1 MKPRSITT
9 WLKKSKSRRFFF
21 KKLAA
26 FLFGEVR
33 HIADQ
38 TKRSRDSGTSEEVQ
52 SIPLTLIHPFKD
64 HPFRVV
70 DDALMQQTIDSIRQV
85 GILSPVILRPID
97 DGYEMVSGHRRM
109 HAAQFAGLTEIPAVV
124 RDMTDEEAVIFMVD
138 SNLQREE
145 ILPSERA
152 KAYQMKMEA
161 IKKQAGRPTKNS
173 VQVGQNFDGKTS
185 RDRIAENAPDSPSQV
200 RRYIRLTNLDPQLLQ
215 MVDDGKIGLTP
226 AVELSYLNPEE
237 QKLLVETID
246 SEQATPSLSQAQRMR
261 KLSGEGKLNDDRM
274 LGIMSEQK
282 KPEIMDIKLPLEQI
296 RKYFPRSFTPLQME
310 KTIFKLLDAWQK
322 KRQRENER

>member
-1 MKPRSITT
+1 
-9 WLKKSKSRRFFF
+9 
-21 KKLAA
+21 
-26 FLFGEVR
+26 
-33 HIADQ
+33 
-38 TKRSRDSGTSEEVQ
+38 
-52 SIPLTLIHPFKD
+52 
-64 HPFRVV
+64 
-70 DDALMQQTIDSIRQV
+70 
-85 GILSPVILRPID
+85 
-97 DGYEMVSGHRRM
+97 M
-109 HAAQFAGLTEIPAVV
+109 HAAKLAGLTEIPAVV

-138 SNLQREE
+138 SNLQREV

-161 IKKQAGRPTKNS
+161 IKRQGLRADLTS
-173 VQVGQNFDGKTS
+173 VQVGQKLDRKTA
-185 RDRIAENAPDSPSQV
+185 REKIAENAPDSPSQV
-200 RRYIRLTNLDPQLLQ
+200 RRYIRLNDLDPQLLQ

-261 KLSGEGKLNDDRM
+261 KLSSEGKLNDDRM

-282 KPEIMDIKLPLEQI
+282 KPEIMDIRLPLEQI

>member
-1 MKPRSITT
+1 M
-9 WLKKSKSRRFFF
+9 
-21 KKLAA
+21 
-26 FLFGEVR
+26 EVR

-38 TKRSRDSGTSEEVQ
+38 TKRSRDSGTSEEVK

-70 DDALMQQTIDSIRQV
+70 DDVLMQQTVDSIRQV
-85 GILSPVILRPID
+85 GILSPVILRPTD

-109 HAAQFAGLTEIPAVV
+109 HAAKLAGLTEIPAVV

-138 SNLQREE
+138 SNLQREV

-161 IKKQAGRPTKNS
+161 IKRQGLRADLTS
-173 VQVGQNFDGKTS
+173 VQVEQKLDRKTA
-185 RDRIAENAPDSPSQV
+185 REKIAENAPDSPSQV
-200 RRYIRLTNLDPQLLQ
+200 RRYIRLNDLDPQLLQ

-274 LGIMSEQK
+274 FGIMSEQK

>member
-1 MKPRSITT
+1 MN
-9 WLKKSKSRRFFF
+9 LKFF
-21 KKLAA
+21 KEL
-26 FLFGEVR
+26 EVR
-33 HIADQ
+33 YIADQ
-38 TKRSRDSGTSEEVQ
+38 TKQSRDSGTSEEVQ
-52 SIPLTLIHPFKD
+52 SIPLTLIHPFND

-70 DDALMQQTIDSIRQV
+70 DDALMQQTVDSIRQV
-85 GILSPVILRPID
+85 GILSPVILRPTD

-109 HAAQFAGLTEIPAVV
+109 HAAKLAGLTEIPAVV

-200 RRYIRLTNLDPQLLQ
+200 RRYIRLNDLAPPLLQ

-261 KLSGEGKLNDDRM
+261 KLSSEGKLNDDRM

-282 KPEIMDIKLPLEQI
+282 KPEIMDIRLPLERI
-296 RKYFPRSFTPLQME
+296 RKYFPRSFTPSQME
-310 KTIFKLLDAWQK
+310 KTIFKLLDTWQK

>member
-1 MKPRSITT
+1 M
-9 WLKKSKSRRFFF
+9 
-21 KKLAA
+21 
-26 FLFGEVR
+26 
-33 HIADQ
+33 
-38 TKRSRDSGTSEEVQ
+38 
-52 SIPLTLIHPFKD
+52 TLIHPFKD

-70 DDALMQQTIDSIRQV
+70 DDALMQQTVDSIRQV
-85 GILSPVILRPID
+85 GILSPVILRPTD

-109 HAAQFAGLTEIPAVV
+109 HAAKLAGLTEIPAVV

-152 KAYQMKMEA
+152 KAYKMKMEA
-161 IKKQAGRPTKNS
+161 IKRQGLRADLTS
-173 VQVGQNFDGKTS
+173 VQLGQKLDRKTA
-185 RDRIAENAPDSPSQV
+185 REKIAENAPDSPSQV
-200 RRYIRLTNLDPQLLQ
+200 RRYIRLNDLAPPLLQ

-261 KLSGEGKLNDDRM
+261 KLSSEGKLDDDRM

-282 KPEIMDIKLPLEQI
+282 KPEIMDIRLPLDRI

-310 KTIFKLLDAWQK
+310 KTIFKLLDTWQK

>member
-9 WLKKSKSRRFFF
+9 WQIKSKSRKFF
-21 KKLAA
+21 KEKLAA

-33 HIADQ
+33 HISDQ

-52 SIPLTLIHPFKD
+52 NIPLTLIHPFKD

-70 DDALMQQTIDSIRQV
+70 DDALMQQTVDSIRQV
-85 GILSPVILRPID
+85 GILSPVILRPTD

-124 RDMTDEEAVIFMVD
+124 RNMTDEEAVIFMVD

-161 IKKQAGRPTKNS
+161 IKKQAGRPIKNS
-173 VQVGQNFDGKTS
+173 VQV
-185 RDRIAENAPDSPSQV
+185 
-200 RRYIRLTNLDPQLLQ
+200 
-215 MVDDGKIGLTP
+215 
-226 AVELSYLNPEE
+226 
-237 QKLLVETID
+237 
-246 SEQATPSLSQAQRMR
+246 
-261 KLSGEGKLNDDRM
+261 
-274 LGIMSEQK
+274 
-282 KPEIMDIKLPLEQI
+282 
-296 RKYFPRSFTPLQME
+296 
-310 KTIFKLLDAWQK
+310 
-322 KRQRENER
+322 